1 MISQAST
8 ADIRVIYSS
17 NAAQT
22 KTLAAGA
29 ARRLQLRQ
37 CRVKSRESS
46 QRCEK
51 ARQLPVL
58 SMSRRVKRRDVFK
71 RDEPDSVCRRDSD
84 SSESACCKPIF
95 LASLP
100 LRFFNDFNLYLSN
113 KRARKKVFDLTNARA
128 DGDGTTSREL
138 AASVQSTG
146 CKRPQKRILEFNG
159 PGRSI
164 IWKSSTD
171 LGEVYSGIPLTWGKR
186 MLEFHGPGRC
196 IL

>member
-37 CRVKSRESS
+37 CRVKTRGSS

-58 SMSRRVKRRDVFK
+58 SMSRRVKRRDVFATK
-71 RDEPDSVCRRDSD
+71 DSVCRRDSN

-100 LRFFNDFNLYLSN
+100 LRFFNDFNLNFS
-113 KRARKKVFDLTNARA
+113 KFQRARKKVFDLTNARA

-146 CKRPQKRILEFNG
+146 CKKPQKRILELNG
-159 PGRSI
+159 PGRS
-164 IWKSSTD
+164 T
-171 LGEVYSGIPLTWGKR
+171 
-186 MLEFHGPGRC
+186 
-196 IL
+196 

>member
-1 MISQAST
+1 MISQART
-8 ADIRVIYSS
+8 ASIRVIYSS

-37 CRVKSRESS
+37 CRVKTRGSS
-46 QRCEK
+46 RCEK

-71 RDEPDSVCRRDSD
+71 RDEPDSVCRRDSN

-100 LRFFNDFNLYLSN
+100 LRFFNDFNLNFS
-113 KRARKKVFDLTNARA
+113 KFQRARKKVFDLTNARA

-138 AASVQSTG
+138 AAS
-146 CKRPQKRILEFNG
+146 
-159 PGRSI
+159 
-164 IWKSSTD
+164 
-171 LGEVYSGIPLTWGKR
+171 
-186 MLEFHGPGRC
+186 
-196 IL
+196 